1 MKKYIKLSFIL
12 PYILSLLLLN
22 FNYFNSLKLIKI
34 VPPNYIIVSLL
45 IISYLSKYL
54 SIFNI
59 YSNFDIK
66 DTKDYNK
73 YLYTNMLFNVLTIF
87 NLTILNNLFL
97 VFSSI
102 TYFVLAF
109 KFIFILRTKSYD
121 KKLSIYLI
129 PSVYLSLF
137 CSIISL
143 IIYFMNL

>member
-66 DTKDYNK
+66 YTKDYNK

-102 TYFVLAF
+102 TICLLSNLFLYYE
-109 KFIFILRTKSYD
+109 TKSYD

>member
-73 YLYTNMLFNVLTIF
+73 YLYTNMLFNFLTIF

-102 TYFVLAF
+102 YYYGIGNNKSFVVAF
-109 KFIFILRTKSYD
+109 
-121 KKLSIYLI
+121 LI
-129 PSVYLSLF
+129 H
-137 CSIISL
+137 
-143 IIYFMNL
+143 